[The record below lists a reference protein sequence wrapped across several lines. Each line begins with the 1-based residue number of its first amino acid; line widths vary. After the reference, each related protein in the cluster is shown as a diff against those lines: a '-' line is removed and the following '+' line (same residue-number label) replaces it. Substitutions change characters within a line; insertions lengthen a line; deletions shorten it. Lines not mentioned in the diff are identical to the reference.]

1 MMLEAKKL
9 TCSRGYR
16 DLFKDLSFDLES
28 GQLMLVEGENGSG
41 KSTLL
46 KIVSGLRQPDNGRMY
61 WNGDEIEFASTNYA
75 QQIVWLSHRNGVN
88 ASLTAK
94 ENIQVTANLSKSTL
108 ADINLILE
116 RVGLKPYA
124 NTLARKFS
132 AGMKR
137 RLALSRLLVNKSK
150 LWILDEPQSAL
161 DKTGI
166 ALLEELIEQH
176 VTNDGMV
183 IMSSHHDVFIKNV
196 AIKKLVI

>member
-16 DLFKDLSFDLES
+16 DLFKDLSFDLKS
-28 GQLMLVEGENGSG
+28 GQLLLVEGENGSG

-46 KIVSGLRQPDNGRMY
+46 KILSGLRQPDNGKMY
-61 WNGDEIEFASTNYA
+61 WNGDEVTFASTNYSK
-75 QQIVWLSHRNGVN
+75 QIVWLSHRNGVN

-94 ENIQVTANLSKSTL
+94 ENIQVTASLSKSKLT
-108 ADINLILE
+108 DINSILE

-124 NTLARKFS
+124 NTPVRKFS

-161 DKTGI
+161 DKIGI
-166 ALLEELIEQH
+166 ALLEGLIEQH
-176 VTNDGMV
+176 VANDGMV
-183 IMSSHHDVFIKNV
+183 VMSSHHDVLVKNV
-196 AIKKLVI
+196 PITTLVL